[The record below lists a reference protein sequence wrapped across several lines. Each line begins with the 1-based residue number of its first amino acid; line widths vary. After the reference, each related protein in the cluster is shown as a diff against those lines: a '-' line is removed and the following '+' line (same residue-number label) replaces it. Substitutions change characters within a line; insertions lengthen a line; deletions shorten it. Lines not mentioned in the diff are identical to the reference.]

1 LGSSTT
7 CTGLDDDV
15 YSSNHD
21 RECMSWE
28 RSEMGRSDS
37 EEKSE
42 VGGAGSEG
50 CVSIHLYGEGRDYH
64 LPPSLDLPL
73 VKSA

>member
-1 LGSSTT
+1 MHEL
-7 CTGLDDDV
+7 
-15 YSSNHD
+15 
-21 RECMSWE
+21 
-28 RSEMGRSDS
+28 SEMGRSDS

-73 VKSA
+73 VKCA